1 MTAELIDG
9 KKIAQQM
16 QAEIALEVAD
26 FTKRTGVIPCLYIV
40 MVGDD
45 PRSRTYVQ
53 RKMKALESVGMR
65 HQFWHWLSW
74 DEHGHGMLVDDI
86 RHYCSLKWCHGML
99 VQLPLPP
106 EYDPFPIFDAIAP
119 EKDVDVFNPVNVG
132 LLLQGR
138 PRLKPCT
145 PAGIVEMLKRSGIN
159 LPGKKVAVINRSNV
173 VGKPLSSMLIQDCNE
188 YANATVTICHNKTP
202 PDLLKAITLSADIVV
217 VAVGIAG
224 FLTADMVRPGQVI
237 VDVGTNHLPDTN
249 KLVGDVDFGPVS
261 EIVAAISP
269 VPGGVGPM
277 TVTMLLRNTLEAAKM
292 QVQ

>member
-1 MTAELIDG
+1 
-9 KKIAQQM
+9 
-16 QAEIALEVAD
+16 
-26 FTKRTGVIPCLYIV
+26 
-40 MVGDD
+40 
-45 PRSRTYVQ
+45 
-53 RKMKALESVGMR
+53 
-65 HQFWHWLSW
+65 
-74 DEHGHGMLVDDI
+74 VDDI
-86 RHYCSLKWCHGML
+86 RHYCSLPWCHGLL

-106 EYDPFPIFDAIAP
+106 EYDPFPVFDAIAP

-173 VGKPLSSMLIQDCNE
+173 VGKPLSSMLIQDCDE

-202 PDLLKAITLSADIVV
+202 PDLLKAITLASDIIV
-217 VAVGIAG
+217 VAVGIPN
-224 FLTADMVRPGQVI
+224 FLKADMVRPGQVV
-237 VDVGTNHLPDTN
+237 VDVGTNRTPDTN
-249 KLVGDVDFGPVS
+249 KLIGDVDFGPVS

-277 TVTMLLRNTLEAAKM
+277 TVTMLLRNILEAAKM
-292 QVQ
+292 QVG